1 MDFFN
6 EIYERHLLDNDF
18 MKNLLSCIWNF
29 ISYKLNMKKKGDSDG
44 PLCLIPSIKIIKT
57 QIRPNLPSELLNK
70 YIYSLYN
77 LTFFNSF
84 DIYLNMTNNKI
95 HQELMNIYPI
105 IIGKINE
112 LNIKV
117 KEYESKNNIINH
129 NIKEEEK
136 YIKLLKNIENYK
148 YIILMILKILGK
160 MMSLDEGILTQT
172 LIDSGIANFYNYVL
186 QSNDTKI
193 IKNAS
198 FGISNICA
206 GAYGQISCLYEKNTF
221 IQLIK
226 VTKNIYEALEYN
238 SKLKNVYF
246 SELKDAFR
254 EINFVFSLA
263 IINSL
268 YEKSIPLIKYDNCV
282 VVLFL
287 IKALHILNENGY
299 EDLIKCILSALYK
312 LIIYDRGEQTKNN
325 DNNKDNNYLDIIEFM
340 EINGI
345 KEYLEKL
352 KSNMSEEIVDKA
364 EIIYNCIFNNLEVE
378 NDL

>member
-136 YIKLLKNIENYK
+136 YTKLLKNIENYK